1 MSVTDKSMY
10 DIVQEV
16 LGATTKAEAESI
28 LYGSKGMLENS
39 QAFYSSIVSRFIKKK
54 DIVVPKVSGKICFQ
68 LDDHVKSIW
77 DLVFISQFVQT
88 QFFDKYKTEIKT
100 LELETD
106 PAAVIAQKQVIR
118 TTTIPK
124 ANIGSAMQAY
134 EASIDVKKHRLA
146 ELKDKFN
153 NFSWIDIDCS
163 TLSQMDV
170 IALNN
175 HLIELKKALL
185 IIHRFRNTFEHN
197 EGVLSIS
204 DIISINNDKLEVRI
218 PAEYLD
224 GYTKGRIIVRDEDVG
239 LIRKTNDIVYPI
251 LEKYDF
257 DPRKIESFFYNVEP
271 SRLSDLLEICNN
283 DIEQLYRVPVYY
295 FDTRTIGYNFVPLLK
310 QVKKALTDFEFYSV
324 DYIDCF
330 FGGKE
335 YLNFLIKS
343 IPKIKL
349 NKPVMNRFELELLK
363 KQNDGIV
370 DYIANS
376 STGLSEDDFNILNC
390 INYNNVDLSTESDV
404 KKLLGH
410 VNINSVSKEMLEKD
424 IIGRLSNMG
433 SYSVEGCIE
442 IYNDLQRLLTE
453 EEIEF
458 AYNFNGIRPYR
469 YATYVDLTLFK
480 ESVRYF
486 KEIVDAPFTEKHYNL
501 FSLLPSLTGGEVVF
515 EETKNLIRSI
525 TNGNKLTLEQTE
537 AITCLLRRD
546 VYKLNEDDETIL
558 NILTNNDISKITKLD
573 VEVLCQLRNNDIG
586 ILKYL
591 TKNGRDIDV
600 VDKRLI
606 LMMSD
611 DYLENS
617 RGFCAF
623 LEQINYLN
631 NKPDISKDNEVE
643 SFIHELE
650 IMTQQIASYLHKYI
664 RPTLNKIG
672 AWPNFT
678 VTDLKLASAVA
689 GLHVYAPNG
698 YNDRDFYKYRCVI
711 LDKFLKR
718 GPLTEEDK
726 KTLIDI
732 FSCNY
737 GDYIYLKSYMIG
749 LTKVSAYMFDDQQEI
764 SDVDRRVF
772 QLLKFSFPAEYG
784 YNNNDF
790 ELSKPYIKDG
800 EIYDKYKTKYHTL
813 FYFLDM
819 VKGDKGYFDE
829 DDYEFLKKLIDK
841 YVNEG
846 VFFNSPEN
854 ILFYIDLIGENGLT
868 DKAKKS
874 LMNVSAGALS
884 RMDITYKV
892 VHYLKF
898 DDGVLSED
906 DLKILEGLPH
916 FMFLKEVDKPLFYI
930 EYFKRRYRDTDKVVR
945 NLQLLPTK
953 IYDFVLTE
961 ENKFNIIRLIDR
973 VNGEVS
979 RLEEFPIELL
989 SSDTEITEELGKYE
1003 YNICRS
1009 LFGIN
1014 NPKIISVLLYMNNV
1028 LSKYDENIDFPNIT
1042 LDPGVL
1048 LSNTVRDTVT
1058 YTSLSINQYEDSI
1071 EKDDHG
1077 VTRSP
1082 SGQAFNLMRKL
1093 RNSASHF
1100 RFKQVKNPITGEVDE
1115 NLILIYDENNLG
1127 VLNYQGV
1134 FDINY
1139 LCQIVHDIENVINA
1153 RLNPSLGAGS
1163 GPSLP

>member
-283 DIEQLYRVPVYY
+283 DIEQLYRVPVDY
-295 FDTRTIGYNFVPLLK
+295 FNTRAVNYNYVPLLK
-310 QVKKALTDFEFYSV
+310 ELRSLLTDSEFYSV
-324 DYIDCF
+324 DYISCF
-330 FGGKE
+330 FGGEK
-335 YLNFLIKS
+335 YLKFVIEAIKKIKVNKS
-343 IPKIKL
+343 II
-349 NKPVMNRFELELLK
+349 NKFEIMLLR
-363 KQNDGIV
+363 KQNDGVV

-376 STGLSEDDFNILNC
+376 STGLSEDDFNILSC
-390 INYNNVDLSTESDV
+390 INYNNVFLSTASDV
-404 KKLLGH
+404 EKLLDH
-410 VNINSVSKEMLEKD
+410 VKSNFVSREMLEKD
-424 IIGRLSNMG
+424 IIGRLSKMG
-433 SYSVEGCIE
+433 VYSVDGCIK
-442 IYNDLQRLLTE
+442 IYDELQCLFTE
-453 EEIEF
+453 EEIGF
-458 AYNFNGIRPYR
+458 AYHFDGLCNR
-469 YATYVDLTLFK
+469 YSTYIDLVLFS
-480 ESVRYF
+480 EGVSFF
-486 KEIVDAPFTEKHYNL
+486 KEIVDAPFTEKHYEL
-501 FSLLPSLTGGEVVF
+501 FSNLPLLNGGEKVF
-515 EETKNLIRSI
+515 EDTKNLISRIS
-525 TNGNKLTLEQTE
+525 NGNKLTSDQIE

-606 LMMSD
+606 LMMSN

-631 NKPDISKDNEVE
+631 NKPDINNHEEVE

-650 IMTQQIASYLHKYI
+650 IMTQQIVSYLHKYI

-698 YNDRDFYKYRCVI
+698 YDDRDFYKYRCVI

-726 KTLIDI
+726 ETLIDV
-732 FSCNY
+732 FSCRH
-737 GDYIYLKSYMIG
+737 GDYIYLKPYMIG
-749 LTKVSAYMFDDQQEI
+749 LTKVSAYMFGEEQPI
-764 SDVDRRVF
+764 SDIDRRIF
-772 QLLKFSFPAEYG
+772 KLLKFCFPSEYG
-784 YNNNDF
+784 NRYYYNSEF
-790 ELSKPYIKDG
+790 SKSFIKDG
-800 EIYDKYKTKYHTL
+800 ELYTKYQTKYHTL

-829 DDYEFLKKLIDK
+829 DDYEFLKILIDK

-846 VFFNSPEN
+846 VLFTSPEN

-868 DKAKKS
+868 DKARKS
-874 LMNVSAGALS
+874 LMKVPAEALS

-898 DDGVLSED
+898 DDGVLSDD

-916 FMFLKEVDKPLFYI
+916 FMFLKEADKPLFYI
-930 EYFKRRYRDTDKVVR
+930 EYFKRRYGDTDKVIR
-945 NLQLLPTK
+945 NLQLLPEK
-953 IYDFVLTE
+953 IYSFALTE
-961 ENKFNIIRLIDR
+961 ENKLNIIRLIDR

-979 RLEEFPIELL
+979 RLEEFPVELL

-1077 VTRSP
+1077 ATRSP

-1100 RFKQVKNPITGEVDE
+1100 RFKPVKDPTTGKVEE